1 MLIARP
7 NFQTFVILNVSD
19 SRRLNIL
26 IKQKLIKKFDIITF
40 FVIIGVDELRWPDC
54 WCANP

>member
-40 FVIIGVDELRWPDC
+40 FVIIGVDELR
-54 WCANP
+54 